1 VMGAIAIIML
11 LVGDEGEA
19 LTGIQNITIIMAAPF
34 AVVMVVL
41 CVALAKDL
49 RNDPLMLR
57 DRRSA
62 AAVEQAIEYG
72 TKNYGDEFVVAVKPH
87 RDVADD
93 RSGPPAEAAGGT
105 NGAAGDGVPPERT

>member
-49 RNDPLMLR
+49 RHDPLMLR
-57 DRRSA
+57 DRRSVV
-62 AAVEQAIEYG
+62 AVEQAVDYG
-72 TKNYGDEFVVAVKPH
+72 TKNYGDGFVVSVKPH
-87 RDVADD
+87 PGMPGSVED
-93 RSGPPAEAAGGT
+93 AGGS
-105 NGAAGDGVPPERT
+105 NGAAGDATPPERT